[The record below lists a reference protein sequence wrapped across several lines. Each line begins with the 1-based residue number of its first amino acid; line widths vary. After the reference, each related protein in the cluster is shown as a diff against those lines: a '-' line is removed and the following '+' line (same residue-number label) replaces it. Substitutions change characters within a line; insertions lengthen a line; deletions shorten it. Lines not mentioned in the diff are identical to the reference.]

1 MDSTEDILSDYPA
14 LVHRIK
20 EGQTLNTREIFLN
33 ILSIYGLV
41 DAMDFV
47 DIMVICKD
55 HEINIIKG
63 KDGVMKSED
72 NIQPIEIANLFVK
85 LMVRRLGPKMQVF
98 DDMLKQELTE
108 FIYGLMMR
116 YNVPPALEDA
126 YEQKEDL

>member
-1 MDSTEDILSDYPA
+1 MGSTEDILSEYPG
-14 LVHRIK
+14 LKHRLD
-20 EGQTLNTREIFLN
+20 EQNYTTREAFLN
-33 ILSIYGLV
+33 ILSVYGLT

-55 HEINIIKG
+55 QEISIIKDKAG
-63 KDGVMKSED
+63 RMED

-98 DDMLKQELTE
+98 DDMLKQEITE
-108 FIYGLMMR
+108 FVYGLMMR

>member
-1 MDSTEDILSDYPA
+1 MGSTENILSEYPGLKHKLNEDDY
-14 LVHRIK
+14 K
-20 EGQTLNTREIFLN
+20 TREAFLN
-33 ILSIYGLV
+33 ILSVYGLV
-41 DAMDFV
+41 DAMGFV

-55 HEINIIKG
+55 QEISIIKDKAG
-63 KDGVMKSED
+63 RMED

-98 DDMLKQELTE
+98 DDMLKQEITE
-108 FIYGLMMR
+108 FVYGLMMR